1 MKRLTIILLF
11 TISTCVGQSSIDK
24 NTQKLLG
31 NWSFEQFEEAKK
43 EEVVVTVTLTKYVE
57 NVSFQFNSDYTLDVI
72 YSDSKK
78 EKYFW
83 KTNSNLIEIS
93 PVDSENYNLRIVGE
107 FEIFYS
113 DNISKLYLQIKNKP
127 HHGIKLKK

>member
-11 TISTCVGQSSIDK
+11 TISTCVGQSSIEK

>member
-11 TISTCVGQSSIDK
+11 TISTCVGQSSIEK

-31 NWSFEQFEEAKK
+31 NWSFEQFEEAVK
-43 EEVVVTVTLTKYVE
+43 EGVVVTVTLTKYVE

>member
-11 TISTCVGQSSIDK
+11 TISTCVGQSSIEK

-93 PVDSENYNLRIVGE
+93 PVDSENYNSRIVGE
-107 FEIFYS
+107 FEIYYM
-113 DNISKLYLQIKNKP
+113 DNISKLYLEIKNKP
-127 HHGIKLKK
+127 HHGIMLKK